1 MLPLSRAKEL
11 TKKQWLKHIALRI
24 LRQGTRE
31 KRVNDI
37 QYQHINPEP
46 LLDAV
51 GGDVATC
58 QHMFKTF
65 AQSAPATYA
74 RLEQALADGNA
85 EVVRREAHSLKSSTA
100 LVGADALT
108 ALLKAIEQ
116 QTKNAATDDARIHR
130 SELSERFNAVL
141 DEVRHYIDGPGSN

>member
-1 MLPLSRAKEL
+1 M
-11 TKKQWLKHIALRI
+11 
-24 LRQGTRE
+24 
-31 KRVNDI
+31 NDI

-74 RLEQALADGNA
+74 RLEQAMADANDD
-85 EVVRREAHSLKSSTA
+85 VVRREAHSLKSSTA

-116 QTKNAATDDARIHR
+116 QTRNAAGDPSTHR
-130 SELSERFNAVL
+130 AELSERFTAVL
-141 DEVRHYIDGPGSN
+141 DEVRHYIDGPVSN

>member
-1 MLPLSRAKEL
+1 M
-11 TKKQWLKHIALRI
+11 RI
-24 LRQGTRE
+24 LRQGYRE

-51 GGDVATC
+51 GGDMGTC

-74 RLEQALADGNA
+74 RLEQAIA
-85 EVVRREAHSLKSSTA
+85 EANDDAVRREAHSLKSSTA

-108 ALLKAIEQ
+108 ALLKTIEQ
-116 QTKNAATDDARIHR
+116 KTRDQPSQGASVYRA
-130 SELSERFNAVL
+130 ELAERFNAVL
-141 DEVRHYIDGPGSN
+141 DEVRHYIDGAGSH